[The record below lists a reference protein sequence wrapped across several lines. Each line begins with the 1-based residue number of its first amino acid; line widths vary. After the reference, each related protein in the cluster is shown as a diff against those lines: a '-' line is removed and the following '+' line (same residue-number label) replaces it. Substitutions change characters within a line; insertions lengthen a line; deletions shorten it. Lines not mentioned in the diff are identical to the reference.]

1 MPPTQKQRNESAL
14 SAVDVLYLLIAFRIC
29 NALLIRTFFQP
40 DEYFQSLEPAWDI
53 AFGPSSGAWITWEWR
68 ERLRSSL
75 HPFLFA
81 GVYQATA
88 FLAVSLHLETTT
100 RAELLL
106 AAPKVLQGCFAALT
120 DFFIWKLAEKAYGRN
135 SQASHAAL
143 FLTVFSPWQWFCS
156 TRTLSNSVETT
167 LTTIA
172 LWLWPLR
179 NDPKQPGSNARSLRA
194 ALALAAIA
202 TILRPTNAIIWI
214 VMALY
219 TAAPGADIN
228 TTRAFWT
235 LAVECREALIS
246 GLMVVG
252 VSLVSDRSYY
262 GEWTFPPLRFIHF
275 NVVQSLAVFYGRNRP
290 DYYLTEGLPLL
301 LTTTLPFAAWGCW
314 QALSSRIPSA
324 DGQKLTRPLAISVI
338 VFIAIMSLITH
349 KEVRFIFPLL
359 PGLLVLAAGP
369 FSQFFSPLL
378 RPRTMVKKGLLILFV
393 TVNVVFAFY
402 ISQVHQRGVVDVLRH
417 LRHEHENRGSSNTRV
432 MFMMPCHSTPWRSHL
447 IHPAID
453 ARALTCEPPL
463 DIPIE
468 ARSSYMDEAD
478 QFYADPTIWMREH
491 MEDVTALADRTS
503 GRNINIHQDKAQWP
517 EYLVF
522 FEQLE
527 PTMTDFLA
535 KTSYKECWRGFNTH
549 WHDDSRRHG
558 DVIVWCLSGSA

>member
-1 MPPTQKQRNESAL
+1 MPPIRKQHIQSFSNANVICFL
-14 SAVDVLYLLIAFRIC
+14 FAFRIC

-53 AFGPSSGAWITWEWR
+53 AFGHSGGAWITWEWR

-81 GVYQATA
+81 VVYRVTA
-88 FLAVSLHLETTT
+88 FVAQSLNLEATTK
-100 RAELLL
+100 AELLL
-106 AAPKVLQGCFAALT
+106 ATPKVLQACFAATT
-120 DFFIWKLAEKAYGRN
+120 DYFIWELATKAYGKN
-135 SQASHAAL
+135 SQASSAAL

-156 TRTLSNSVETT
+156 TRTLSNSLETT
-167 LTTIA
+167 LTTVA

-194 ALALAAIA
+194 ALGLAATA
-202 TILRPTNAIIWI
+202 TVLRPTNAIIWI

-228 TTRAFWT
+228 PTRALWT
-235 LAVECREALIS
+235 LAVECREAVIS
-246 GLMVVG
+246 GLSVIAI
-252 VSLVSDRSYY
+252 SLASDRIYY
-262 GEWTFPPLRFIHF
+262 GDWTFPPLRFIHF

-314 QALSSRIPSA
+314 AAFSNARYSA
-324 DGQKLTRPLAISVI
+324 DCQKVTRPLAISAF
-338 VFIAIMSLITH
+338 VFVTVMSLIAH
-349 KEVRFIFPLL
+349 KEVRFIYPLL

-369 FSQFFSPLL
+369 FAQFFSPLPF
-378 RPRTMVKKGLLILFV
+378 PRTVLKKTLLGLFV
-393 TVNVVFAFY
+393 AVNMTLAFY
-402 ISQVHQRGVVDVLRH
+402 ISQVHQKGVIDVLHH
-417 LRHEHENRGSSNTRV
+417 LRHQHELGGASDTTV

-447 IHPAID
+447 VHPNID

-468 ARSSYMDEAD
+468 ARASYMDEAD
-478 QFYADPTIWMREH
+478 QFYADPTAWMREH
-491 MEDVTALADRTS
+491 VEDTTALKTRTI
-503 GRNINIHQDKAQWP
+503 GAQIDIHQERAQWP
-517 EYLVF
+517 EHLVF

-527 PTMTDFLA
+527 PTMTELLS
-535 KTSYKECWRGFNTH
+535 KTTYEECWRGFNTH
-549 WHDDSRRHG
+549 WHDDHRRHG
-558 DVIVWCLSGSA
+558 DVLVWCLSKDK